1 MLFKNTTWIAT
12 DEYHLDSH
20 YFEELRNRI
29 HRRLNELRLPG
40 WETQIKDYPWLYGA
54 LGCVPASV
62 MFICQNPS
70 LKPMQSAHTNTIDG
84 GPPDIEAQ
92 WWGGERNNAAKR
104 FRFALHE
111 TGLKTTPPSERGG
124 WNCYITNMVKEA
136 NITADQRTRNTEELR
151 RQARRWCDILEW
163 ELSQVK
169 PLHVICVGGNATK
182 NVATLQRKGYLP
194 SFRVHS
200 IWHYSAQSS
209 DDLVRQRMIDG
220 IRSVIGTDP

>member
-1 MLFKNTTWIAT
+1 MNVML
-12 DEYHLDSH
+12 DLH
-20 YFEELRNRI
+20 YFEELRSRI
-29 HRRLNELRLPG
+29 HRRLRELRPPG
-40 WETQIKDYPWLYGA
+40 WDTQIKDYPWLYGA

-151 RQARRWCDILEW
+151 RQARRWCDVLEW

-182 NVATLQRKGYLP
+182 SVTTLQRKGYLP

-200 IWHYSAQSS
+200 IWHYSAQDS

>member
-1 MLFKNTTWIAT
+1 MLSKNTSRIVT
-12 DEYHLDSH
+12 DQYRLNLH

-29 HRRLNELRLPG
+29 HSRLEELRLPG
-40 WETQIKDYPWLYGA
+40 WETQIKDYSWLYGA

-70 LKPMQSAHTNTIDG
+70 LKPMRSAHTNTIDG
-84 GPPDIEAQ
+84 APPDIEAQ
-92 WWGGERNNAAKR
+92 WWGGKKNNAAKR

-124 WNCYITNMVKEA
+124 WNCYITNVVKEA
-136 NITADQRTRNTEELR
+136 NITTDQRKLNTEELTE
-151 RQARRWCDILEW
+151 QSRRWSDILEW
-163 ELSQVK
+163 ELSKVK
-169 PLHVICVGGNATK
+169 PLFVICVGGKATTSVK
-182 NVATLQRKGYLP
+182 TLHQSGSLP

-200 IWHYSAQSS
+200 IRHYSAQES

-220 IRSVIGTDP
+220 IRSAMGTDP